1 MFDTCFQL
9 LITKKILLFVGP
21 TDWLVQLL
29 LLISFFFFS
38 FFFSPQ
44 PPIPKLTKPRASYF
58 FFFFFSFN
66 PQYPN
71 SLNPNCSQAPFTQ
84 KRRGLKRMRWII
96 APIVDPNRS
105 LGLSPSGFCFPT
117 TPPNQT
123 HLWSETTH

>member
-21 TDWLVQLL
+21 IDWLVQLL

-38 FFFSPQ
+38 FFFPLNPQYPNSPN
-44 PPIPKLTKPRASYF
+44 PELLISF
-58 FFFFFSFN
+58 SFFSFN

-105 LGLSPSGFCFPT
+105 LGLFPSGFCFPT

>member
-38 FFFSPQ
+38 FFFPLNPQYPNSPN
-44 PPIPKLTKPRASYF
+44 PEILISF
-58 FFFFFSFN
+58 SFFSFN